1 MYSGNKE
8 NSVSHIPQTVYP
20 FTMVF
25 LSTIKA
31 ITVLV
36 SWTLKFLFVNNYQFI
51 ENSKESMEKYYMTI
65 KTTKWKQKT
74 VNLVSLCL
82 QILRVR
88 ILKKKKKNQSIW
100 AWLKVTLGDWGDWF
114 LFFKWLFFV
123 SFIESKS
130 TYLGLWRGL
139 SS

>member
-88 ILKKKKKNQSIW
+88 ILKKKKKTSPYEHD
-100 AWLKVTLGDWGDWF
+100 L
-114 LFFKWLFFV
+114 
-123 SFIESKS
+123 
-130 TYLGLWRGL
+130 R
-139 SS
+139 